1 MVRPPSRLVFDRNE
15 SPTLN
20 HDSVATPPQPVN
32 VRSDVHR
39 PVNLHAV
46 STLVANR
53 VYTLVFKMAAG
64 RVVVVGEVLLVMD
77 DGPLARTV
85 DPVLDFR

>member
-1 MVRPPSRLVFDRNE
+1 M
-15 SPTLN
+15 
-20 HDSVATPPQPVN
+20 
-32 VRSDVHR
+32 
-39 PVNLHAV
+39 
-46 STLVANR
+46 ANR